1 MSLLSRDG
9 VKYQGRDQQG
19 LVVTSLPSIRG
30 RLSSVLVGFALA
42 WGVAVSAAVGL
53 VVQREVDALLDN
65 ALQESAE
72 VLLGLMTINAAQL
85 PLAGGGAMPAPLHDE
100 QLVWQIVSARNQVVL
115 RSHRAPDVPLAA
127 TPQLGLSTQGTE
139 WHVFGLAFGAKGD
152 MLYVAQRGHGR
163 REAKLLTVGF
173 AVAAALAVGLLGV
186 VLLRAQVRRELQ
198 PITRL
203 STAVEQFDPLQAD
216 ATLGAPTRAELLPLH
231 HAVTGLGSRLARH
244 VATERAFAA
253 HAAHA
258 LRTPLASMA
267 ANLAVAQLR
276 AAPQEQEHLKRT
288 RESADRLRSVVN
300 ALLTLFRS
308 GGEAQRQQV
317 HLGDLLAQLPFG
329 ELELDADDEAT
340 VEVDPDLL
348 AAALMNLLDNAQRHG
363 ARRIRISMTYR
374 EGMAILQLQDDGSGI
389 EAERL
394 AQLQLAMDQQDY
406 DGHTGLGLMLAD
418 LVARTHGGRLRLLPG
433 TAGCRVE
440 LSLSQHDPH
449 IAPEG
454 ERTVAPGRQGLR

>member
-1 MSLLSRDG
+1 MLKSRAEADNGLL
-9 VKYQGRDQQG
+9 
-19 LVVTSLPSIRG
+19 VTSLPSIRS

-85 PLAGGGAMPAPLHDE
+85 PLARGGAMQAPLHDE
-100 QLVWQIVSARNQVVL
+100 QLVWQIVSARSQVLL
-115 RSHRAPDVPLAA
+115 RSHRAPDGPLAA
-127 TPQLGLSTQGTE
+127 KPRLGLSTQGAD

-152 MLYVAQRGHGR
+152 MLYVAQTGEGR

-173 AVAAALAVGLLGV
+173 AVAAALAVGLFGV
-186 VLLRAQVRRELQ
+186 VLLRTQVRRELQ
-198 PITRL
+198 PIITL
-203 STAVEQFDPLQAD
+203 SAAVEQFDPLLDD

-267 ANLAVAQLR
+267 ANLAVAQRR

-300 ALLTLFRS
+300 ALLTMFRS
-308 GGEAQRQQV
+308 GGEARRQHV
-317 HLGDLLAQLPFG
+317 HLGDLLAQLPFD
-329 ELELDADDEAT
+329 ELELDADDEAA
-340 VEVDPDLL
+340 VDVDPDLL

-363 ARRIRISMTYR
+363 ARRVGISVMDR
-374 EGMAILQLQDDGSGI
+374 AGMAILQLQDDGSGI
-389 EAERL
+389 DAERL
-394 AQLQLAMDQQDY
+394 AQLQSAMDKQDY

-418 LVARTHGGRLRLLPG
+418 LVARTHGGRLRLLPA

-440 LSLSQHDPH
+440 LSLGQQDAKIMP
-449 IAPEG
+449 
-454 ERTVAPGRQGLR
+454 VAVHTDTAGKRGQR

>member
-1 MSLLSRDG
+1 MSPP
-9 VKYQGRDQQG
+9 GRPRGEDRGAQDEG
-19 LVVTSLPSIRG
+19 LRVTSLPSIRG

-85 PLAGGGAMPAPLHDE
+85 PLASGGAMPAPLHDE
-100 QLVWQIVSARNQVVL
+100 QLVWQIVSAGGRVLL
-115 RSHRAPDVPLAA
+115 RSHRAPDGPLAA
-127 TPQLGLSTQGTE
+127 TPRLGLSTQGTD
-139 WHVFGLAFGAKGD
+139 WHVFGLAFGAQGD
-152 MLYVAQRGHGR
+152 LLYVAQRGHGR
-163 REAKLLTVGF
+163 REAQLLAVGF

-186 VLLRAQVRRELQ
+186 VWLRAQVRRELQ
-198 PITRL
+198 PITSL
-203 STAVEQFDPLQAD
+203 SAAVEQFDPLQAG
-216 ATLGAPTRAELLPLH
+216 ATLDAPTRAELLPLH

-267 ANLAVAQLR
+267 ANLAVAQRR
-276 AAPQEQEHLKRT
+276 AAPQDQEHLKRT

-300 ALLTLFRS
+300 ALLALFRS
-308 GGEAQRQQV
+308 GGEARRQAV

-340 VEVDPDLL
+340 VEADPDLL

-363 ARRIRISMTYR
+363 ARRVRMAMTHR
-374 EGMAILQLQDDGSGI
+374 AGLTVLQLQDDGSGI
-389 EAERL
+389 DADRL
-394 AQLQLAMDQQDY
+394 AELQSAMDQQDY

-418 LVARTHGGRLRLLPG
+418 LVARTHGGRLRLLPHA
-433 TAGCRVE
+433 AGCRVE
-440 LSLSQHDPH
+440 LSLGPHDTTASPSTTPTVLSGSQ
-449 IAPEG
+449 
-454 ERTVAPGRQGLR
+454 GRR